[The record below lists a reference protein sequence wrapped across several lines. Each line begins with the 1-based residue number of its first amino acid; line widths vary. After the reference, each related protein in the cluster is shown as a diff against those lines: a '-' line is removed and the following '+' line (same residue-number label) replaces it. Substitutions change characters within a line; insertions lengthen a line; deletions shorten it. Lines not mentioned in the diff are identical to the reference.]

1 MIIVRIGPR
10 SSRCLYLDEQ
20 QRTPALYDFRVHVT
34 SAWLLRKSLVGIWQ
48 HWHSSEHALFRSFI
62 ACLRAR

>member
-20 QRTPALYDFRVHVT
+20 QRTPALYDFRVHI
-34 SAWLLRKSLVGIWQ
+34 LLSMLFFGLSLLVYV
-48 HWHSSEHALFRSFI
+48 LDK
-62 ACLRAR
+62 RARIRALQDGPTA